1 MRQLPLGV
9 RLADRNVFASFF
21 PGANRQALHYV
32 SELALGSQGG
42 VAWLCGPNGAGK
54 THLLQ
59 AACAAAG
66 QTRRAGYY
74 PLATIGPLGC
84 AVLEGLPQIELLCL
98 DDVSAVAGEISWE
111 RALFALFREVEERG
125 GRLIAAA
132 ATPPALLRWALPDL
146 GSRFAASAV
155 FQLRMLDDNEQREAL
170 RLRAQARGLEMPEE
184 TARWLQRRFPRDM
197 RTLYEL
203 LDTLDEAA
211 IVAQRRLT
219 VPFIR
224 SVLREE

>member
-9 RLADRNVFASFF
+9 RLADRAVFASFLSG
-21 PGANRQALHYV
+21 PNSQAV
-32 SELALGSQGG
+32 EQVREIALGASGG
-42 VAWLCGPNGAGK
+42 VAWLCGPSGAGK

-59 AACAAAG
+59 AVCVQAG
-66 QTRRAGYY
+66 ESRRAGYF
-74 PLATIGPLGC
+74 PLHELLPLGIG
-84 AVLEGLPQIELLCL
+84 VLEGLPQIECLCL
-98 DDVSAVAGEISWE
+98 DDVHAVSGRLEWE
-111 RALFALFREVEERG
+111 RALFQLYREIDERG

-132 ATPPALLRWALPDL
+132 SSPPALLPWALPDL
-146 GSRFAASAV
+146 GSRFAAGAI
-155 FQLRMLDDNEQREAL
+155 FQLRLLAESEQCEAL
-170 RLRAQARGLEMPEE
+170 RLRAHLRGLELPQE

-197 RTLYEL
+197 HSLYGL

-224 SVLREE
+224 SVLRE